1 MKLLRRRRRDLGEIR
16 ADNILWGVP
25 RREGYSDT
33 DDPLVHEGLVQHA
46 FLMGED
52 DQALCGLRPARRLS
66 RVDRTPRAQLAL
78 AGPANPRCE
87 KCEAVLAAGTISSP
101 STFVAQ
107 ARPER
112 SDATAPGE
120 PSQPDAAASPA
131 QPAPE
136 LPPPVAEAGKAAEED
151 TLETADDDGDHEPP
165 DEGNGSVPPDAA
177 PERQPTDDKA
187 DSEPGSD
194 TAASEPAHDRED
206 SRPAEDVAGEQ
217 PAAEPAEL
225 LVTSHPST
233 RVRRG
238 GLITI
243 PVGRQSVLA
252 ELPASAHGA
261 AIAAEID
268 GGAAQIRVQSV
279 ALHDD
284 GTLRITLNQPTTE
297 AIDVMWFVV

>member
-66 RVDRTPRAQLAL
+66 RADRTPRAQLAL

-87 KCEAVLAAGTISSP
+87 KCEAALAAGTISSP

-107 ARPER
+107 ARPE
-112 SDATAPGE
+112 P
-120 PSQPDAAASPA
+120 PSVAKPTASP
-131 QPAPE
+131 PADEKPAA
-136 LPPPVAEAGKAAEED
+136 PPVPAE
-151 TLETADDDGDHEPP
+151 
-165 DEGNGSVPPDAA
+165 S
-177 PERQPTDDKA
+177 PESQ
-187 DSEPGSD
+187 
-194 TAASEPAHDRED
+194 AASEPADDKAASEPAGDEEADQGHPD
-206 SRPAEDVAGEQ
+206 SGDDGQPENAQAGSEPAEELPVEEPPAEEPAVGE
-217 PAAEPAEL
+217 PAVGEPAEL
-225 LVTSHPST
+225 RVPSHPST

-243 PVGRQSVLA
+243 PAGRQSVLA

-268 GGAAQIRVQSV
+268 GGAGQIRVQSV
-279 ALHDD
+279 ALNED
-284 GTLRITLNQPTTE
+284 GTLRITLNQPTAE
-297 AIDVMWFVV
+297 PIDVMWFVV